1 MRGINKMSEK
11 VKIELSK
18 EVYEKAAKLAE
29 EAGFPSVEALIEFL
43 VEEASESTEGEEIT
57 KEDEEK
63 IKERLR
69 DLGYI

>member
-1 MRGINKMSEK
+1 MTEK
-11 VKIELSK
+11 VKIEISK
-18 EVYEKAAKLAE
+18 EAYEKASKLAE

-43 VEEASESTEGEEIT
+43 IDEASESTEGEEIS

>member
-1 MRGINKMSEK
+1 MSEK
-11 VKIELSK
+11 VKIEISK
-18 EVYEKAAKLAE
+18 EVYEKAVKLAE

-43 VEEASESTEGEEIT
+43 IEEASESTEGEEIS